1 MSSRS
6 FKNLQAIKEIT
17 YKAKLKNPSG
27 DDLLNDMLP
36 KLYGLF
42 ETILEEM
49 RETYS
54 DEDLVRVYIDHP

>member
-6 FKNLQAIKEIT
+6 FKNLNAVKEIT
-17 YKAKLKNPSG
+17 YKAKLKTPPG
-27 DDLLNDMLP
+27 DEVLNDMLP

-42 ETILEEM
+42 ETILEEL